1 MGDSLG
7 TPGVAGMGSDLDAAL
22 RRVDSVESATT
33 GMYYVVC
40 CIIKLTTS

>member
-22 RRVDSVESATT
+22 RRVDSVET
-33 GMYYVVC
+33 GPLVVEW
-40 CIIKLTTS
+40 